1 MDGTIPE
8 PYWPLLQLID
18 ADILYSYC
26 DIATAGLRRI
36 ARDLQPLDVLRHNP
50 ESNSSRARINYQASA
65 LPVLTRVMQQFPTCA
80 RSPEPAVLTFD
91 YKDTRSVSSF
101 LRRNFGWSDQYFFW
115 CRDHQIPN
123 ARMVPDDKDVMMALY
138 SNRNLLMPIDIC
150 GVGPRKLRAARLPA
164 RPAEHSSSSS
174 QST

>member
-1 MDGTIPE
+1 MKTSVR
-8 PYWPLLQLID
+8 WLLFE
-18 ADILYSYC
+18 YK
-26 DIATAGLRRI
+26 
-36 ARDLQPLDVLRHNP
+36 PLDVLRHNP

-65 LPVLTRVMQQFPTCA
+65 LPVLTRVMQQFPTWA

-123 ARMVPDDKDVMMALY
+123 ARTVPDDKDVMMALY

-150 GVGPRKLRAARLPA
+150 GVGPRKLRAYTDDHGVALTIFYGTLSIFGTTCILWARLPKPLNQYQ
-164 RPAEHSSSSS
+164 RC
-174 QST
+174 